1 MNTSAN
7 NYFLEGCGRCSLGG
21 TPACKVHHWFD
32 VLEVLRGL
40 ILESELVEDCKWGVP
55 CYTLE
60 GKNVLMLSAFKQFA
74 CISFFKGTLLRD
86 EQQLLE
92 KAGPNSQITR
102 LLKFTNIEAIAKNE
116 EYIRAY
122 IKEAIALEKSGAKV
136 TVPEQSTPIPIEFE
150 EILEA
155 NPALKTA
162 FEALTAGRQR
172 GYLLYFSQPK
182 QSKTRLSRIEKCT
195 PMILAGVGLHDNY
208 KKKK

>member
-21 TPACKVHHWFD
+21 TPACKVHRWFD
-32 VLEVLRGL
+32 ILEVLRGL

-74 CISFFKGTLLRD
+74 CISFFKGALLRD

-92 KAGPNSQITR
+92 KAGPNSQVTR
-102 LLKFTNIEAIAKNE
+102 LLKCTNIEAITKNE
-116 EYIRAY
+116 DYIRAY

-136 TVPEQSTPIPIEFE
+136 SVPKSATPIPIELE
-150 EILEA
+150 EAFEA

-162 FEALTAGRQR
+162 FETLTAGRQR
-172 GYLLYFSQPK
+172 GYILYFSQPK
-182 QSKTRLSRIEKCT
+182 QSKTKTSRIEKCT

>member
-21 TPACKVHHWFD
+21 TPACKVHQWFD
-32 VLEVLRGL
+32 ILEVLRGL

-74 CISFFKGTLLRD
+74 CVSFFKGALLRD

-92 KAGPNSQITR
+92 KAGPNSQVTR
-102 LLKFTNIEAIAKNE
+102 LLKFTNIETITENE
-116 EYIRAY
+116 GYIRTY

-136 TVPEQSTPIPIEFE
+136 SVPKSATPIPIEFE
-150 EILEA
+150 EALKA

-162 FEALTAGRQR
+162 FETLTAGRQR

-182 QSKTRLSRIEKCT
+182 QSKTRISRIEKCT
-195 PMILAGVGLHDNY
+195 SMILAGVGLHDNY

>member
-21 TPACKVHHWFD
+21 TPACKVHRWFD
-32 VLEVLRGL
+32 ILEVLRGL

-74 CISFFKGTLLRD
+74 CISFFKGALLKD

-92 KAGPNSQITR
+92 KAGPNSQVTR
-102 LLKFTNIEAIAKNE
+102 LLKFTNIETITENE
-116 EYIRAY
+116 DYIRAY

-136 TVPEQSTPIPIEFE
+136 SVPKSATPIPIEFE
-150 EILEA
+150 EALKA

-162 FEALTAGRQR
+162 FETLTAGRQR

-182 QSKTRLSRIEKCT
+182 QSKTRISRIEKCT
-195 PMILAGVGLHDNY
+195 SMILAGVGLHDNY

>member
-21 TPACKVHHWFD
+21 TPACKVHQWFD

-86 EQQLLE
+86 GQQLLE

>member
-21 TPACKVHHWFD
+21 TPACKVHQWFD
-32 VLEVLRGL
+32 ILEVLRGL

-60 GKNVLMLSAFKQFA
+60 GKNVLMLSTFKQFA
-74 CISFFKGTLLRD
+74 CISFFKGTLLKD

-92 KAGPNSQITR
+92 KAGPNSQVTR
-102 LLKFTNIEAIAKNE
+102 LLKFTNIETITENE
-116 EYIRAY
+116 GYIRTY

-136 TVPEQSTPIPIEFE
+136 SVPKSATPIPIEFE
-150 EILEA
+150 EALKA

-162 FEALTAGRQR
+162 FETLTAGRQR

-182 QSKTRLSRIEKCT
+182 QSKTRISRIEKCT
-195 PMILAGVGLHDNY
+195 SMILAGVGLHDNY